1 MTRFLA
7 SALLFLAAIP
17 AEAQQQ
23 TTPTCGLLAW
33 ALSRDRDDARWSGFR
48 EGLRFGERQGIGIQ
62 QPIYQQPFPQIS
74 QNFQS
79 YGASPFVGG
88 PSPSLGVG
96 GFRGEVIGGA
106 AYGGFAAPSF
116 GPDFQIGQGGGV
128 IQPLIIQPPPIIIG
142 AGGMQQQRS
151 IPFRGDIQF
160 GVEKF
165 GAIGFGGFSGGGFAQ
180 PQPYCP
186 ICPTT
191 PQGPQQQPYIPPSA
205 NPQFPGYQPVPP
217 ATGGVSSGAA
227 QGFQTFT
234 RQPGTVPVTWK
245 PYR

>member
-7 SALLFLAAIP
+7 SALLFLVAIP
-17 AEAQQQ
+17 VQAQQ

-33 ALSRDRDDARWSGFR
+33 AWSRDRDDARWSGFR

-79 YGASPFVGG
+79 YGASPFINSPA
-88 PSPSLGVG
+88 PSFGGVG
-96 GFRGEVIGGA
+96 GFSGSFGGGA
-106 AYGGFAAPSF
+106 AVYGGFAAPSY
-116 GPDFQIGQGGGV
+116 GPDFQIGSGGGV

-142 AGGMQQQRS
+142 AGGMQQRS

-165 GAIGFGGFSGGGFAQ
+165 GAVGFGAGYGQ
-180 PQPYCP
+180 TQPYCP

-191 PQGPQQQPYIPPSA
+191 PQGPQTQPYIPPSA

-234 RQPGTVPVTWK
+234 RQPHTTPVTWK